1 MRTAVCADLHLNN
14 SNFGR
19 MDKNG
24 LSFRTK
30 DFIAAFEFFVD
41 YCISTLKPDRV
52 IILGDIY
59 DNPNPQNPVRKFFN
73 KMIKRLSR
81 AGIRVEIEVGNHD
94 SCFFSHALQP
104 VEEANFNN
112 VRVHYE
118 ESFVVEDD
126 CAFIFL
132 PHTQEVERREKSHK
146 LICREFGAKNAAAI
160 AKAKSE
166 GLSVVALGHFGV
178 CGVEMNE
185 GVLNKNREDVTP
197 DDLAAL
203 DADIILLGHYHA
215 DQELVIPGT
224 IRSMYV
230 GSLERS
236 TFNDKSKEKS
246 FVVLDTE
253 KGKLPVISRIVYPG
267 ARPMLT
273 VTGTSEQIQTQ
284 IDAIKVSIDSGLA
297 EPIVKIKFVGTETE
311 YVEYTKSRKWIRE
324 VLSGAKHIAFEK
336 DVVDPDKV
344 AKANAVK
351 QRIESKSDVG
361 SEDILD
367 IFRAYLEAGISD
379 EGKRAGVLRLS
390 EDIIKT
396 VNERERTSKGIIP
409 GRTRIH
415 GVKLKNFQMYGTE
428 RNVVEF
434 DKNCSH
440 FFGRIG
446 INKNEDWDT
455 IRNDAGEFL
464 SSLDPDEKRLI
475 SIVGKIDGDENQ
487 SNGSGKSSILDSISW
502 AFYEKVVRDFFDKEA
517 TKKTSTTTVVRT
529 VDGQPEKECY
539 VEVLFSSGKS
549 LYLVRRER
557 KCRSLE
563 DHSGGVY
570 LYCLYAPD
578 GVVDSGSM
586 SGRRGADAESF
597 IDQLVS
603 MDFDTFSNS
612 VMFGQS
618 DADRFIR
625 GTDRVKKEIFIK
637 ILGLT
642 VLDQYL
648 EEARDRKRIV
658 EKDLASLE
666 ATVSALSSN
675 TMSTDEITAAEERAS
690 TLAEEAK
697 SLEKSVEQFTST
709 IKALREDPVFAQ
721 ERQLDA
727 DASKYRALVKQ
738 RIEEAKRA
746 SKASSD
752 ALAAEEKVL
761 AGHKRDVLS
770 AEAAITAAQQEV
782 ERLEKKAEL
791 IDEKVLSE
799 AVSMGEKARQA
810 KQGREDEKNNLL
822 AKKNEITVDVS
833 QRNGVISAAKTR
845 IEKLKKSLSKLGT
858 KSEILC
864 PECESPVS
872 KSHVEEKIKQAE
884 EEVAKLE
891 SERDESQKPLAG
903 IQASLADVQKRLDN
917 IDIYSDKARQASVK
931 LEERKAAVAAVTPA
945 KEKINDAETRKT
957 EAQNRVT
964 DSESKVTSFKAA
976 IDGANRDA
984 EKDNADYASKIAII
998 EKTVLET
1005 VIPNKRAVERK
1016 ISEAESESLLA
1027 VEVAKSKLSEK
1038 AGILARID
1046 VSKKTSSKIESA
1058 KLEQIAK
1065 TDEQDKLAIVDT
1077 GFGLDGIRVQ
1087 IIENYIPL
1095 LNNYIDGF
1103 MDAMSD
1109 KMTAEVI
1116 TDGRRDGKMEIKIKG
1131 ESASD
1136 PRQLSKG
1143 QFSRVKVAID
1153 LSLGM
1158 MSLVRNENAPDFVCL
1173 DEVFAPVD
1181 VSGKRAMLD
1190 VVKKLQEYF
1199 RLVLIISHDPFIQ
1212 EAISSTIVVNQV
1224 NGCSTIEKQAHDA

>member
-30 DFIAAFEFFVD
+30 DFIAGFEFFVD
-41 YCISTLKPDRV
+41 YCLSTKPDRA
-52 IILGDIY
+52 IILGDVY
-59 DNPNPQNPVRKFFN
+59 DNSNPQNPVRRFLNRMLKC
-73 KMIKRLSR
+73 LSR
-81 AGIRVEIEVGNHD
+81 AGIKVEILVGNHD
-94 SCFFSHALQP
+94 ACFFSHALQP
-104 VEEANFNN
+104 VEEADFKN

-118 ESFVVEDD
+118 ASLVIDED
-126 CAFIFL
+126 CAMMFL
-132 PHTQEVERREKSHK
+132 PHTQEVERRETSHK
-146 LICREFGAKNAAAI
+146 FLCREFGAKNSAAI
-160 AKAKSE
+160 AQAKSD
-166 GLSVVALGHFGV
+166 GLSVMALGHFGI
-178 CGVEMNE
+178 CGVEMND
-185 GVLNKNREDVTP
+185 GIFNHNKEDVSIN
-197 DDLAAL
+197 DLAAL
-203 DADIILLGHYHA
+203 NADIILLGHYHM

-236 TFNDKSKEKS
+236 TFNDKSIEKS
-246 FVVLDTE
+246 FVVIDTE
-253 KGKLPVISRIVYPG
+253 KGKSPSLNRIAYPN

-273 VTGTSEQIQTQ
+273 ISGTSEQIQTQ
-284 IDAIKVSIDSGLA
+284 VDALKSSMGSGA
-297 EPIVKIKFVGTETE
+297 SEPIVKIKFVGTQSD
-311 YVEYTKSRKWIRE
+311 YVEYTKSRKGIKDI
-324 VLSGAKHIAFEK
+324 LSGAKHIAFEK
-336 DVVDPDKV
+336 EVFDPDKV
-344 AKANAVK
+344 AKAEAVK
-351 QRIESKSDVG
+351 SRIESRSDIG
-361 SEDILD
+361 SDDIVDIL
-367 IFRAYLEAGISD
+367 RVYLEAGIAD
-379 EGKRAGVLRLS
+379 EAKRAEIISLS
-390 EDIIKT
+390 EAIIKD
-396 VNERERTSKGIIP
+396 VNDRERTSKGIIP

-415 GVKLKNFQMYGTE
+415 GVKLNNFQMYGTE

-434 DKNCSH
+434 DKNCAH
-440 FFGRIG
+440 FFGHIG
-446 INKNEDWDT
+446 VEKKEDWAE
-455 IRNDAGEFL
+455 IREDANTFL
-464 SSLDPDEKRLI
+464 SNLNQDEKRLI

-529 VDGQPEKECY
+529 IDGKPEKECY

-549 LYLVRRER
+549 LYLIRRER
-557 KCRSLE
+557 RCRSLE
-563 DHSGGVY
+563 DHTGGVR

-625 GTDRVKKEIFIK
+625 GTDKVKKEVFIK

-642 VLDQYL
+642 ILDQYL
-648 EEARDRKRIV
+648 EETRNRKRLV
-658 EKDLASLE
+658 EKDLVSLD

-675 TMSTDEITAAEERAS
+675 TMTVDEISEAETKAS
-690 TLAEEAK
+690 TLAAEAAA
-697 SLEKSVEQFTST
+697 SEKRVEQLSST

-721 ERQLDA
+721 ERQFDA

-738 RIEEAKRA
+738 RTEEAKRA
-746 SKASSD
+746 SKSSSD

-761 AGHKRDVLS
+761 AGHRRDVLS
-770 AEAAITAAQQEV
+770 AEAAIESAKLEV
-782 ERLEKKAEL
+782 DKLNLKVNQ
-791 IDEKVLSE
+791 IDEKALLDE
-799 AVSMGEKARQA
+799 VSMGEKARQA
-810 KQGREDEKNNLL
+810 KPTRENEKSNLL
-822 AKKNEITVDVS
+822 EQKEGITVAVS
-833 QRNGVISAAKTR
+833 QYNGAISVAKSR
-845 IEKLKKSLSKLGT
+845 IAKLKKVSKLGT
-858 KSEILC
+858 SSSIQC

-872 KSHVEEKIKQAE
+872 KDHIDGKIKQAE
-884 EEVAKLE
+884 DEAVKLE
-891 SERDESQKPLAG
+891 IERDESNKPLAG
-903 IQASLADVQKRLDN
+903 IQASLADVQKRLNN
-917 IDIYSDKARQASVK
+917 IDIYSEKARQASLK
-931 LEERKAAVAAVTPA
+931 LEERKAAIAAATQA
-945 KEKINDAETRKT
+945 KARISDAETRKT
-957 EAQNRVT
+957 EAQTRAD
-964 DSESKVTSFKAA
+964 DSVKKVASFKSAV
-976 IDGANRDA
+976 DGANQDA
-984 EKDNADYASKIAII
+984 KKDNADYEAKIATI
-998 EKTVLET
+998 EKTILET
-1005 VIPNKRAVERK
+1005 VIPKKRAVERN
-1016 ISEAESESLLA
+1016 ISESESESLLA
-1027 VEVAKSKLSEK
+1027 VEESKSKLSEK
-1038 AGILARID
+1038 AGILARINM
-1046 VSKKTSSKIESA
+1046 SRKTSSKIESA
-1058 KLEQIAK
+1058 KLNQMEK
-1065 TDEQDKLAIVDT
+1065 TDEKEKLAIIDD

-1095 LNNYIDGF
+1095 LNTYIDSF

-1109 KMTAEVI
+1109 KMSAEVI

-1143 QFSRVKVAID
+1143 QFSRVKVAVD
-1153 LSLGM
+1153 LALGM

-1181 VSGKRAMLD
+1181 ISGKRAMLE

-1212 EAISSTIVVNQV
+1212 ESISDTIVVNQV
-1224 NGCSTIEKQAHDA
+1224 NGCSTIEKQAYDS